1 MGLIG
6 TVVLVAVAAVV
17 LFAIYK
23 SIHLIGPA
31 QIGLVTKRFALKKL
45 PADNPIAF
53 HGEAGYQART
63 LMPGLR
69 IKLWPLFAVQKYP
82 WVQVPAG
89 EIGVVI
95 AQVGAPLPIGAK
107 SGVYRT
113 EFANFSDL
121 NGFISGGG
129 QKGVQRPVL
138 PPGTLLPIHP
148 VAFLVLTAQS
158 VYGLPVSPEIT
169 AVADANRG
177 VITPESFGLTPDQLR
192 VVMITPDGPQDVIGI
207 VTVLEGEPLPS
218 GDIASRLGGFA
229 DVTAM
234 ETSDADQPSTTDA
247 AVIELLL
254 GNKNGQHN
262 NYQDFQM
269 FLDAGGKIGLQHDPL
284 LYGAYLLNPFLVRV
298 ELVPMLVVNQGQV
311 AVIKAFVGLPT
322 LDMSGIEFKFGS
334 IVRPGHRGIWQE
346 PLRTGKYPINPRCYA
361 AEIVPTSILTLN
373 WSQETSAAH
382 GLDSQLAPIDAKS
395 REGFVFSIELQV
407 QIHVPDTK
415 APKVISMV
423 GTMLNLVNEVLQSAV
438 GNHFR
443 NTLQDQPAI
452 TFIETRMQVQVSA
465 LEHITEY
472 LQLYEVE
479 TKGVYIQNVTFP
491 PELVEV
497 LTQREIAN
505 QQKATFEEQRNA
517 ETARIEME
525 KARGTA
531 DMQGQL
537 ASSQVNVAIN
547 GNRADAAKRKPA
559 ARRPTWSSP
568 GKPRRRRSRR
578 SASRTRRRPRR
589 SASPGPRGSRSRWQR
604 WARER
609 PRWSRWRTRCR
620 RATSTWCRRC
630 SSPAVAGVSR
640 GLRPRSCVH
649 SRTATAPDHTSLP
662 TRRRQILSTRSS
674 PRPRRS
680 FPNHRHPRAEP
691 PGSGGFRSDRSG
703 RGEGL
708 PQAAVVRVLEA
719 VLHVSR
725 GHELAVVLGEAPPR
739 DSRVGVVGEVPPGVE
754 GNEPEPCPPR
764 LLHCV
769 GRLPSVG

>member
-1 MGLIG
+1 
-6 TVVLVAVAAVV
+6 
-17 LFAIYK
+17 
-23 SIHLIGPA
+23 
-31 QIGLVTKRFALKKL
+31 
-45 PADNPIAF
+45 
-53 HGEAGYQART
+53 
-63 LMPGLR
+63 
-69 IKLWPLFAVQKYP
+69 
-82 WVQVPAG
+82 
-89 EIGVVI
+89 
-95 AQVGAPLPIGAK
+95 
-107 SGVYRT
+107 
-113 EFANFSDL
+113 
-121 NGFISGGG
+121 
-129 QKGVQRPVL
+129 
-138 PPGTLLPIHP
+138 
-148 VAFLVLTAQS
+148 
-158 VYGLPVSPEIT
+158 
-169 AVADANRG
+169 
-177 VITPESFGLTPDQLR
+177 
-192 VVMITPDGPQDVIGI
+192 MITPDGPQDVIGI

-229 DVTAM
+229 DITAM
-234 ETSDADQPSTTDA
+234 ETPDADKPSATDA

-284 LYGAYLLNPFLVRV
+284 LYGAYLLNPFLVQV

-382 GLDSQLAPIDAKS
+382 GLDSQLAPIEAKS

-491 PELVEV
+491 PELVDV
-497 LTQREIAN
+497 LTKREIAN

-547 GNRADAAKRKPA
+547 GNRADAREEEARGEAAYVELTGKAEATKVEAIGLANAKATEALGIARAEGFEKQVA
-559 ARRPTWSSP
+559 AL
-568 GKPRRRRSRR
+568 GQ
-578 SASRTRRRPRR
+578 
-589 SASPGPRGSRSRWQR
+589 G
-604 WARER
+604 
-609 PRWSRWRTRCR
+609 
-620 RATSTWCRRC
+620 ATAVV
-630 SSPAVAGVSR
+630 AVANAVSEGNINVVPEVLVTGGGGSFE
-640 GLRPRSCVH
+640 GLA
-649 SRTATAPDHTSLP
+649 ATLM
-662 TRRRQILSTRSS
+662 
-674 PRPRRS
+674 RS
-680 FPNHRHPRAEP
+680 FANGNGGRPNIAADSLTPESTTPDSVDEIIAEAEAVVPEPPRA
-691 PGSGGFRSDRSG
+691 
-703 RGEGL
+703 
-708 PQAAVVRVLEA
+708 
-719 VLHVSR
+719 
-725 GHELAVVLGEAPPR
+725 
-739 DSRVGVVGEVPPGVE
+739 DS
-754 GNEPEPCPPR
+754 
-764 LLHCV
+764 
-769 GRLPSVG
+769 